1 MACGCAAGAS
11 ARVVEDRGALR
22 GARVRGRRRRA
33 GLVVVRL
40 VAGLRGMVQRSLLPA
55 ARGDRHQRQREREA
69 QHPAAADVSGS
80 RRRRGLAH
88 DPSMKI
94 RVEAVSRYGSGF
106 VPSSRSGVPIS
117 SMHAQM
123 PRFEAGPQGGDST
136 RTRPTCQATLRLHDN
151 PRHRPAPGSGLSTLP
166 VEARMSGP
174 RHPGTARSGAR
185 SSRSGRSQLAR
196 STNGRPDR
204 PPYRSSGLLEE
215 PETRSRSRL
224 STLITAYS
232 RTRRRSPGRRTRSAS
247 TRSRCA
253 RPRNTVPG
261 G

>member
-94 RVEAVSRYGSGF
+94 RVEAVSRFGSGF
-106 VPSSRSGVPIS
+106 VPSSRSVVPIS
-117 SMHAQM
+117 SMHVQV
-123 PRFEAGPQGGDST
+123 PRFEAGPQDGDST
-136 RTRPTCQATLRLHDN
+136 RTRPTCQATLRLHGN
-151 PRHRPAPGSGLSTLP
+151 SRH
-166 VEARMSGP
+166 
-174 RHPGTARSGAR
+174 
-185 SSRSGRSQLAR
+185 
-196 STNGRPDR
+196 R
-204 PPYRSSGLLEE
+204 PPYRSAGLLEE